1 MRDLK
6 LGIIG
11 MSEGNGHPYSWSAI
25 FNGYDKR
32 AMDDCGFP
40 VIPVYLAK
48 QRFPEDTIAGA
59 RVTNVWT
66 QSINLSQKISKA
78 AKIENV
84 NESISEMIP
93 QIDAALLARDDA
105 ENHFRFA
112 KKFLE
117 AGLPVFIDKPL
128 AINMQSAKKILSL
141 EQYEGQIFSCSASR
155 YAEEFD
161 LTNDD
166 LEDMGHLKKIIGY
179 TPNSWKN
186 MLYIL

>member
-1 MRDLK
+1 MKDLK

-25 FNGYDKR
+25 FNGYDKS

-59 RVTNVWT
+59 KVTNVWT
-66 QSINLSQKISKA
+66 QSINLSKKISKA

-93 QIDAALLARDDA
+93 QIDAALARDDA

-112 KKFLE
+112 KKFLD

-128 AINMQSAKKILSL
+128 AINMQSAKKFCPSKSIWDKF
-141 EQYEGQIFSCSASR
+141 FSCSASR

-166 LEDMGHLKKIIGY
+166 LEEMGQLKKIIGY
-179 TPNSWKN
+179 TPNSWEN

>member
-66 QSINLSQKISKA
+66 QSINLSHKISKA

-112 KKFLE
+112 KFFF
-117 AGLPVFIDKPL
+117 GCWITSF
-128 AINMQSAKKILSL
+128 
-141 EQYEGQIFSCSASR
+141 Y
-155 YAEEFD
+155 
-161 LTNDD
+161 
-166 LEDMGHLKKIIGY
+166 
-179 TPNSWKN
+179 
-186 MLYIL
+186 